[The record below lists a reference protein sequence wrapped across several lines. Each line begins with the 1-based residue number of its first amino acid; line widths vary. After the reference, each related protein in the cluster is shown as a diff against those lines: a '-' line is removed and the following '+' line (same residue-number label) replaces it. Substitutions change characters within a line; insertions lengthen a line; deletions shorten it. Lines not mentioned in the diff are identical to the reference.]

1 MMTHASLDGMVFEQ
15 PWHAQLFALTVQL
28 NRDGCFVWSDWT
40 KIFAAT
46 LKTHGLSKSLNGG
59 EDYFR
64 AWLDAFEQLLCQL
77 DLTETAEVETMRKA
91 WAQAYLITPHG
102 HPVKLADNW

>member
-1 MMTHASLDGMVFEQ
+1 MTEASFDGMVFEQ

-28 NRDGCFVWSDWT
+28 NCDGCFVWSYWT

-46 LKTHGLSKSLNGG
+46 LKTRGLSKSLNGG
-59 EDYFR
+59 DDYFE

-77 DLTETAEVETMRKA
+77 DLTEEAHVKTMRQA
-91 WAQAYLITPHG
+91 WAQAYLVTPHG

>member
-1 MMTHASLDGMVFEQ
+1 MTEASLGGMVFEQ

-28 NRDGCFVWSDWT
+28 NCDGCFDWSDWT

-59 EDYFR
+59 DDYFG
-64 AWLDAFEQLLCQL
+64 AWLDAFEQLLCQI
-77 DLTETAEVETMRKA
+77 DLTEAAQVERMRQA

-102 HPVKLADNW
+102 LPVKLANN